1 MIEAAFEATGTR
13 RTMRPAI
20 ARPANLLLA
29 CLATAVTATVALAA
43 SAARDAPAV
52 PATMKAVSFS
62 QYGDSSVLQY
72 ADVPVPKP
80 AAGEVLVRVQA
91 ASVNPADWKRRAG
104 SHGPGSPPAPI
115 IPGFDVSG
123 TVVAVGPDV
132 SAFKVNDAVYGI
144 VALGKSGG
152 YAQYALAPA
161 TQIVRKPPA
170 LDHAHAAAIPL
181 AALTAWQALFDAAK
195 LQSGQTV
202 VIQGGAGGV
211 GHFAVQMA
219 KAKGARVIATASAEN
234 QEFLRLLGADQ
245 VIDYRAVQFDRVL
258 KNVDV
263 VFDTVGGDTLR
274 RSYGILRKGG
284 YLVGIVDPVDAQ
296 ELASHGISGSHI
308 VVKPDARELDE
319 INDWIAAGK
328 MRADVSRTFP
338 LAEAAAAQNLSEAG
352 HTRGKIVLIP

>member
-1 MIEAAFEATGTR
+1 MKSVFALPTCLTAAAALT
-13 RTMRPAI
+13 
-20 ARPANLLLA
+20 
-29 CLATAVTATVALAA
+29 TAVALA
-43 SAARDAPAV
+43 AV

-62 QYGDSSVLQY
+62 RYGDSGVLQY
-72 ADVPVPKP
+72 SDLPVPKP

-104 SHGPGSPPAPI
+104 SYGSGAPPAPI
-115 IPGFDVSG
+115 IPGFDISG
-123 TVVAVGPDV
+123 TVVAVGADV
-132 SAFKVNDAVYGI
+132 NAFKVSDAVYGI

-161 TQIVRKPPA
+161 TQIVRKPPT
-170 LDHAHAAAIPL
+170 LDHLHAAAVPL

-195 LQSGQTV
+195 VQAGQTV

-211 GHFAVQMA
+211 GHFGVQMA

-245 VIDYRAVQFDRVL
+245 VIDYRAVRFDEVL
-258 KNVDV
+258 KDVDV

-284 YLVGIVDPVDAQ
+284 YLISIVDAVDPK
-296 ELASHGISGSHI
+296 ELASHAISGSHI
-308 VVKPDARELDE
+308 VVKPDAPELGQ
-319 INDWIAAGK
+319 INDWIAAGRI
-328 MRADVSRTFP
+328 RAEVSRTFP
-338 LAEAAAAQNLSEAG
+338 LKQAADAQDLSEAG
-352 HTRGKIVLIP
+352 HTRGKIVLVVQ

>member
-1 MIEAAFEATGTR
+1 
-13 RTMRPAI
+13 
-20 ARPANLLLA
+20 
-29 CLATAVTATVALAA
+29 
-43 SAARDAPAV
+43 V
-52 PATMKAVSFS
+52 PA
-62 QYGDSSVLQY
+62 
-72 ADVPVPKP
+72 P

-104 SHGPGSPPAPI
+104 SYGSGAPPAPI

-123 TVVAVGPDV
+123 TVVATGPGV

-152 YAQYALAPA
+152 YAQYALAPV

-195 LQSGQTV
+195 VHSGQTV

-219 KAKGARVIATASAEN
+219 KATGAHVIATASAEN

-245 VIDYRAVQFDRVL
+245 VIDYRAVRFDQVL
-258 KNVDV
+258 KDVDV

-274 RSYGILRKGG
+274 RSYGILKKGG
-284 YLVGIVDPVDAQ
+284 YLVGIVDPVDAG
-296 ELASHGISGSHI
+296 ELASRGLSGSHI
-308 VVKPDARELDE
+308 VVKPDARELAA
-319 INDWIAAGK
+319 INDWITEGK
-328 MRADVSRTFP
+328 LRAEVSRTFP
-338 LAEAAAAQNLSEAG
+338 LRQAADAQDLNEAG
-352 HTRGKIVLIP
+352 HTRGKIVLVVQ

>member
-1 MIEAAFEATGTR
+1 
-13 RTMRPAI
+13 MRSVFAP
-20 ARPANLLLA
+20 LA
-29 CLATAVTATVALAA
+29 CLAAAVAL
-43 SAARDAPAV
+43 SAGIALAAV

-62 QYGDSSVLQY
+62 RYGDSSVLQY
-72 ADVPVPKP
+72 SDVPVPKP

-104 SHGPGSPPAPI
+104 SYGTGSPPAPI
-115 IPGFDVSG
+115 IPGFDISG
-123 TVVAVGPDV
+123 TVVGVGPGV
-132 SAFKVNDAVYGI
+132 SAFKANDAVYGI

-170 LDHAHAAAIPL
+170 LDHVHAAAVPL

-195 LQSGQTV
+195 LQSRQTV

-245 VIDYRAVQFDRVL
+245 VVDYRAVRFDEVL
-258 KNVDV
+258 KDVDV
-263 VFDTVGGDTLR
+263 VFDTVCGDTLR
-274 RSYGILRKGG
+274 RSYGILKKGG

-296 ELASHGISGSHI
+296 ELASHGIAGSHI
-308 VVKPDARELDE
+308 VVKPDAQELAE

-328 MRADVSRTFP
+328 VRAEVSKTFP
-338 LAEAAAAQNLSEAG
+338 LADAAAAQDLSQTG
-352 HTRGKIVLIP
+352 HTHGKIVLTVR